1 MLRALVESARLSNLP
16 TVWTNVLVGA
26 AAAGWASDGF
36 TGSEWSALAVALAAV
51 SLLYISGMFLND
63 AADARWD
70 RRNNKDRPIVR
81 GDVCRG
87 TIFTAA
93 AVSMIL
99 AAMIVAYFRLG
110 TSMDSAVIQSF
121 LVLCGLIIAYTL
133 LHKRTAWS
141 ALLMGACRGM
151 SYVCAVTLVI
161 RPQAAGRVVG
171 GAANSFGLLDAVG
184 LVGPVFASIM
194 AYIAL
199 LTLAARR
206 EDIAGA
212 RIGGLWA
219 WLAPVPYLIAASAY
233 RPDRILWT
241 LFAVTVFVTWSLRS
255 SRFAR
260 DGKIPNAISGW
271 LAGICLADA
280 MLLMFMDRP
289 DLAGVAVACW
299 LLTVIFQR
307 WIPGT

>member
-1 MLRALVESARLSNLP
+1 MLRALLESARLSNLP
-16 TVWTNVLVGA
+16 TIWTNVLVGA

-36 TGSEWSALAVALAAV
+36 TGSELMALGTALAVV

-63 AADARWD
+63 AADAQWD

-87 TIFTAA
+87 TVFTAGL
-93 AVSMIL
+93 VSMIL
-99 AAMIVAYFRLG
+99 AAMIVAFFRPG
-110 TSMDSAVIQSF
+110 TSIDSAVIQSF
-121 LVLCGLIIAYTL
+121 LVLCGLIVAYTI

-141 ALLMGACRGM
+141 VLLMGACRGM
-151 SYVCAVTLVI
+151 SYVIAVTLVI
-161 RPQAAGRVVG
+161 TPEAAGKVVG
-171 GAANSFGLLDAVG
+171 SAAASFGLLDAVV
-184 LVGPVFASIM
+184 LVGSVFASIM
-194 AYIAL
+194 AYIVL

-219 WLAPVPYLIAASAY
+219 WLAPAPYLIAASAY
-233 RPDRILWT
+233 QPGRLLWT
-241 LFAVTVFVTWSLRS
+241 LFTVAAFFIWTLRS
-255 SRFAR
+255 SRLAR
-260 DGKIPNAISGW
+260 DGKIPAAISGW

-280 MLLMFMDRP
+280 MLLMFMNRL
-289 DLAGVAVACW
+289 DLAGVAVTCW
-299 LLTVIFQR
+299 LLTVLFQR